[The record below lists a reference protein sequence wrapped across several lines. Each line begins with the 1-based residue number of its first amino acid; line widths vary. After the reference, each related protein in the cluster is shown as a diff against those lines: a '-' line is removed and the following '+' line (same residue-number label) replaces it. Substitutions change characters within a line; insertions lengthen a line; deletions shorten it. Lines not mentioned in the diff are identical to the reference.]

1 MENKI
6 EGSIFSDI
14 TEKYQQPNVTK
25 DKTSIFSDITEK
37 YLPVSEKPIV
47 KILPEA
53 GTYSQ
58 DDMAQDDV
66 MFSII
71 KDYMDDRYGKERFKE
86 DSREELVDRFL
97 NNRRGVSG
105 GNSLRSLKEMDFIN
119 DIKRNPE
126 KKRRAALA
134 YQLYEDM
141 AGLYSKETTFAEKAE
156 GTIDYIRQ
164 GILDPV
170 NLAGGLIGK
179 TVANGSIRV
188 GMEVAKRTA
197 LQAMKKEATE
207 EAAEAVGKKVFKD
220 GLKAA
225 RKSAR
230 EKINNYAQETLG
242 KTARQ
247 RLMTRKAL
255 AEIGIVT
262 AVDAVAAV
270 GTEYLY
276 QTGLVN
282 VDVREK
288 INPFAIGIAAA
299 GSIIMGGGQA
309 ALIARRGFT
318 GTTIQTQQIPEP
330 DAKGLLSETEKQIE
344 KYLKQTDTPIGR
356 DWKTKIQGG
365 AELSKGSNDFTHD
378 FFKVLLLG
386 HAEEDKI
393 IFKGMTQIAHER
405 GFVWSKRFE
414 DDNFTNWM
422 ADLISDV
429 SDKEAQDFL
438 GTIEKVTGNKIRV
451 VGDNGEVISRNKV
464 TGKDIGDI
472 LSYKMSQAGSTLNL
486 ASQSAKELGLSI
498 TDLELKDLYESAIDA
513 GFVQGELK
521 KGAGK
526 TEKRDTL
533 LSKSLESIAAN
544 QNRLIRLLV
553 AHPSTSYLNVVGW
566 GANSALNSVSDITL
580 SLLLAGRGTMQRLSG
595 KAAKGA
601 KTEKLARDLIAAN
614 ASKVK
619 FLLDPDM
626 SYTAFE
632 SALQR
637 NSAALQKLNSVLPGG
652 VEATNKLL
660 TGGNF
665 SPGQK
670 LVGMRVDDGI
680 DMIQKL
686 TLVQA
691 QDAFTKSQE
700 FLFQMDLK
708 LRNVYGKG
716 WNEFYDT
723 DGVAKLMATKE
734 YRQIEA
740 EAVENTLENIF
751 SKSYA
756 GKDTLGQVAKVI
768 EDLRNVPGLGMVVP
782 FGRFFNNTIAFILK
796 NTPGVNMG
804 LRGFGYFKSMKRDEA
819 FARSFVT
826 TGLLIAMSKKEEENI
841 KEGLPMYS
849 TRDPFSGE
857 VVTQKYDFPISYY
870 KGLARV
876 LAHYRLR
883 ETGEREV
890 GESFRALKQL
900 RNDFS
905 IRSLVRNL
913 DAVERDILEFGKYII
928 DPERRDI
935 REAFHIAGNTLLTQ
949 YANPITRPLEP
960 LNVVVGLGRGENAA
974 PIDRYQNN
982 KLLNNALRYVDN
994 IYPLFFGGMSE
1005 EARQT
1010 VAGGRADIQSSKIL
1024 GSRNIRLTDTQRIL
1038 ARMAL
1043 PEFNINAARKVRDL
1057 APAAANSYNGILHD
1071 IVEHESTKLLKSKW
1085 FEKLTPEEKIRHWT
1099 NDVLPRSKSLAKTF
1113 LRMKYQGPEEVNSL
1127 LFDITNSYKK
1137 GDVQAAIKKLDLND
1151 LEKLNK
1157 EELFILE
1164 LYLKNKKSFLDL
1176 KIFKKQLKN

>member
-330 DAKGLLSETEKQIE
+330 DAKGLLSETERQIE

-386 HAEEDKI
+386 HVEEDKI

-414 DDNFTNWM
+414 ADNFTNWM

-526 TEKRDTL
+526 TERNIVR
-533 LSKSLESIAAN
+533 EAFAEN

-566 GANSALNSVSDITL
+566 GANSALNSISDITL
-580 SLLLAGRGTMQRLSG
+580 SLLLAGRGTIQRLSG
-595 KAAKGA
+595 NVAKGA

-708 LRNVYGKG
+708 LRSVYGKG

-756 GKDTLGQVAKVI
+756 GKDPLGLIAKAI
-768 EDLRNVPGLGMVVP
+768 EDFRLFPIFGMALP
-782 FGRFFNNTIAFILK
+782 FGRFFNNTVAFMGKNAPGLNFALK
-796 NTPGVNMG
+796 
-804 LRGFGYFKSMKRDEA
+804 RAGYFKSMKKDEA
-819 FARSFVT
+819 LARSLVT
-826 TGLLIAMSKKEEENI
+826 SGLLLAMSKKEEENI
-841 KEGLPMYS
+841 KEGLPIYS

-857 VVTQKYDFPISYY
+857 VVTQKYDFPISYF
-870 KGLARV
+870 KGVARWIGHLRLGEYEESKRV
-876 LAHYRLR
+876 LKQ
-883 ETGEREV
+883 
-890 GESFRALKQL
+890 FRS
-900 RNDFS
+900 DFS

-913 DAVERDILEFGKYII
+913 DTTERELLESLDYIF
-928 DPERRDI
+928 DSERRSI
-935 REAFHIAGNTLLTQ
+935 GEAFNIAGNTLLTQ

-1043 PEFNINAARKVRDL
+1043 PEFNINAAGKVRDL

-1176 KIFKKQLKN
+1176 KIFKKQLEN